1 MENDRAGALSN
12 VRVAETGRLGRITLD
27 RPQALNALTDGMV
40 DAIHEAL
47 DRWQDEARVQVV
59 LLDGAG
65 ERAFCAGGDLR
76 TLYDAVGEGNFTR
89 ASAFLADEFRLD
101 LRLARFPKPVVTVMH
116 GVTMGGGIGV
126 GAHARH
132 RIVTGSSK
140 LGMPEC
146 GIGYV
151 PDVGGSLLLG
161 KAPGGLGAYA
171 ALTGSTLGP
180 ADALAAGLADHF
192 IEEGKLAALPE
203 ALAGCCSPAE
213 IDTALRTLASTLDPG
228 PLAGAA
234 WVERCFVGD
243 SVAGIVA
250 ALKASPEP
258 DAAVAAQKIGGNCPT
273 SLVVALRALHE
284 APALGSL
291 EACLKREYRLAA
303 RITRRP
309 DFREG
314 VRAAV
319 IDKDRKPKW
328 RPATLAEVDADEVDG
343 CFAPLADGD
352 VDLSYR

>member
-1 MENDRAGALSN
+1 MSDYVVLAKTIRG
-12 VRVAETGRLGRITLD
+12 LGHLTLN
-27 RPQALNALTDGMV
+27 RPKALNALDVPMI
-40 DAIHEAL
+40 DAIHAAL
-47 DRWQDEARVQVV
+47 DAWEGDEAIRAV

-76 TLYDAVGEGNFTR
+76 TLYDAIGAGDHAT
-89 ASAFLADEFRLD
+89 ATGFLEAEFRLD
-101 LRLARFPKPVVTVMH
+101 LRLECYPKPVVTVMH

-140 LGMPEC
+140 LAMPEV

-151 PDVGGSLLLG
+151 PDVGGTLLLG
-161 KAPGGLGAYA
+161 RAPGGFGAWG
-171 ALTGSTLGP
+171 ALTGATFGP
-180 ADALAAGLADHF
+180 ADAVAAGFADYFVEEARLA
-192 IEEGKLAALPE
+192 ELPE
-203 ALAGCCSPAE
+203 ALAGCRDEDGIAA
-213 IDTALRTLASTLDPG
+213 TLRALASTPEPG

-234 WVERCFVGD
+234 WIARCFAGDDVGT
-243 SVAGIVA
+243 ILA
-250 ALKASPEP
+250 ALAAAPEP
-258 DAAVAAQKIGGNCPT
+258 EARAAGERIAGNCPV
-273 SLVVALRALHE
+273 SCAVALRAVRE

-291 EACLKREYRLAA
+291 AACLQREYRLAA

-328 RPATLAEVDADEVDG
+328 RPAKVVDVDKAEVEACFASLEADE
-343 CFAPLADGD
+343 LK
-352 VDLSYR
+352 LS